1 VYFYPD
7 PLQQPPSPPRKSRVG
22 LLIGIVAAVV
32 VVVLGGTAA
41 VVLTIG
47 RERFQPALAA
57 APSASSPTHNPAVS
71 PEEYQRALDV
81 VDQELGPL
89 YTAMVGSKHPDDLQ
103 TTAFALAKGIENE
116 SVALS
121 AVEPPTAIAAAHQH
135 LVEALRAFGSAVSS
149 VGSTNLGP
157 VCGGASALSFVS
169 RSTGA
174 DKLRAA
180 IAELTT
186 ADSARVYK
194 VGAFVPPVTPDPNRS
209 LGNGTKVK
217 SSKSSASNRLIIKNQ
232 TTMDIV
238 ASVAPTGTKT
248 AVAMFYIQTGKE
260 ATYIGIP
267 SGSYDVFLMH
277 GQDWDAA
284 NTTFTRQCA
293 FRQLP
298 KTFDFKETSTTY
310 SVWTVTVPEEP
321 LAWRTL
327 NAEFPQ

>member
-1 VYFYPD
+1 MTGGYPPATGDDPPSSVPSSDPVSAPTPDMSSSPEPGWAPPGPSAPDSTPPGWPTPPPPADQPPTLATPYTGDTPPSGSAPAYSALPTPADTPYGQPPVYFYPD

-149 VGSTNLGP
+149 VGSTNL
-157 VCGGASALSFVS
+157 
-169 RSTGA
+169 
-174 DKLRAA
+174 
-180 IAELTT
+180 
-186 ADSARVYK
+186 
-194 VGAFVPPVTPDPNRS
+194 
-209 LGNGTKVK
+209 
-217 SSKSSASNRLIIKNQ
+217 
-232 TTMDIV
+232 
-238 ASVAPTGTKT
+238 
-248 AVAMFYIQTGKE
+248 
-260 ATYIGIP
+260 
-267 SGSYDVFLMH
+267 
-277 GQDWDAA
+277 
-284 NTTFTRQCA
+284 
-293 FRQLP
+293 
-298 KTFDFKETSTTY
+298 
-310 SVWTVTVPEEP
+310 
-321 LAWRTL
+321 
-327 NAEFPQ
+327 